1 MRNSILI
8 VGLGSIGRVHLR
20 NLIALGQTNILLCR
34 TGKSTLP
41 QTELSGFPVVT
52 ALEQGLE
59 RRPLA
64 VIITNPTALHV
75 PTATLAVQ
83 AGCHLFVEKPI
94 SHNAVG
100 VAALASLIEQQ
111 RLCAQVGFQFRFH
124 PALQQV
130 KLWLESGALGRVASA
145 HVHWGEY
152 LPDWHPWEDYR
163 RSYSAQAAL
172 GGGVIATL
180 CHPFDYLRWLLGEVE
195 SVMALSHRSA
205 TLDLEVEDIA
215 EIILRFRGGVIGSIH
230 LDYLQRPHRHTLE
243 IIGEKGTIRWDYATA
258 TAGFDHAES
267 GQRFVYKPANGFE
280 RNMMFIEEMR
290 EFLGC
295 LQTANP
301 PHCHLHDGIRAL
313 EIALAA
319 KQSTQERKEVHV
331 QKLV

>member
-152 LPDWHPWEDYR
+152 LPDWHPW
-163 RSYSAQAAL
+163 
-172 GGGVIATL
+172 
-180 CHPFDYLRWLLGEVE
+180 
-195 SVMALSHRSA
+195 
-205 TLDLEVEDIA
+205 
-215 EIILRFRGGVIGSIH
+215 
-230 LDYLQRPHRHTLE
+230 
-243 IIGEKGTIRWDYATA
+243 
-258 TAGFDHAES
+258 
-267 GQRFVYKPANGFE
+267 
-280 RNMMFIEEMR
+280 
-290 EFLGC
+290 
-295 LQTANP
+295 
-301 PHCHLHDGIRAL
+301 
-313 EIALAA
+313 
-319 KQSTQERKEVHV
+319 
-331 QKLV
+331 